1 MRLWCPGSSQLSCHN
16 QTDPLPRRWSI
27 ARVWRGRWCA
37 FQPRAPEWAG
47 RSLKTNRAPWG
58 TCRRAAG
65 GASQKGPA
73 IGDGSQSSEK
83 RQSKSFRGRAKEG
96 NCLRTSRALQKA
108 GRPARSGAGPCFLLS
123 PQSATIGIR
132 CSGLGLQR
140 LVHHIAERT
149 RNGTVTV
156 IAVEAVVKQLEL

>member
-108 GRPARSGAGPCFLLS
+108 GRPARSGPLF
-123 PQSATIGIR
+123 P
-132 CSGLGLQR
+132 
-140 LVHHIAERT
+140 
-149 RNGTVTV
+149 V
-156 IAVEAVVKQLEL
+156 IASVSDDRDQMLGPWPPAPGASHCGANSQRYRYGHRSGSRCQTA